1 MVNHYVVRLHIAVH
15 DAFGMTEIQSLS
27 KYETTRWEN
36 ENNWYLQKLQHVE
49 SNIHVAE
56 TRIEDLKVDV
66 VDVFGNK
73 TGNL

>member
-1 MVNHYVVRLHIAVH
+1 MVNHYVVWLHIAVH
-15 DAFGMTEIQSLS
+15 DAFGMTEIQCLS
-27 KYETTRWEN
+27 KSEITRCEKEN
-36 ENNWYLQKLQHVE
+36 DCYLQKLQHVE

-73 TGNL
+73 TRNL